1 MFMKKGILFALVALL
16 APYANAA
23 KTITPKT
30 PALVD
35 DCYEISSAEELYGFA
50 DLLGTFNPS
59 FSGCAKLTADIV
71 VNENVLTE
79 DDSLNV
85 ADTANFVP
93 WIPMSK
99 FFGVFD
105 GQNHTVSGLYY
116 VKMRDTTLFAART
129 PAGLFSELNS
139 SKGDTTVVKNLGI
152 VDSYFYSE
160 TDNIGAIVGT
170 VGSGSA
176 VSIENCFSHVR
187 IEVKMALKYAGG
199 MIGEVYGFVSGGVA
213 SVKNCRASGFF
224 ASSSGGASGGMVGY
238 IYDGARARIEN
249 STNSAY
255 IKAVK
260 AAGGMVGSVSGVAII
275 EKCDNTGS
283 VHGMYGGGIV
293 GESVEEGDYISGVYI
308 RTSYNEAEISG
319 YEAAGGIIGH
329 LDGKVFVENAYN
341 TGNLVGGRYS
351 GGVLGFFKPTC
362 GSHVEGAYSTGAVS
376 ASTWYGYG
384 FVGTYNKSKTY
395 DCRYPVFENVFYLD
409 AASSEE
415 DSFAVAMPEN
425 FFKDGTAAYQ
435 LRNYTYN
442 YADGTVWGQDVG
454 TDPYP
459 VFKDAITGMSSD
471 AMAELILH
479 TYKGDTVAYPKYYV
493 PGYEFSLPYVDRDNY
508 VFQGWYENDAFTGD
522 AVKNILADSE
532 GDREFWA
539 KMSRICYITYAPAGG
554 TVDSNVATA
563 YVEGTGLTLTRK
575 VSRDGYVFAGWYTD
589 SEYTGEP
596 VAEIT
601 AAETGNKVFYAKWI
615 KKEIPSKDA
624 DGCYVIK
631 TAMELYGFAAIVNG
645 TDGVEREHYACGS
658 LANDIEVNQNVI
670 DENGVLNEAEK
681 HKFLEWTPI
690 MEFAGVFDGK
700 LHSVS
705 GLYYND
711 SLSDGFPGAGFFGSV
726 DKRGEYEDVIVKNV
740 GIEKSYFAAQGFVGA
755 LMGKTVHYEYVAQ
768 GGIQVLNSYSTSTV
782 HGYEATCYYC
792 DGAGVGGL
800 VGGDV
805 GVTDLY
811 IENCYNVGRVEYRGS
826 LAGGIVGWKHHYRE
840 RNYLTMVNSYN
851 IGPVLNLD
859 TVRIAYDLIDGND
872 ERTTIEN
879 SYYLEFKSDEEH
891 GGTPLAMGAFKN
903 GSVARLLHNGENGSI
918 WGQNVGVDEYPNF
931 SGTVKNY
938 SGIEHAVIFHTFA
951 GDTTAYFTSY
961 MQGVVTMLPDTVE
974 RKGFAFLGWY
984 ADSALSGEPVKSIT
998 KKDTNSLEFYAKW
1011 ERLNYEIATKVD
1023 VTGRGII
1030 LGLKKGGIYAYDEDV
1045 SIEAQPAE
1053 NFKFAYWADD
1063 EKNTNPVLTFK
1074 AQGDTTIVAHFAFVP
1089 PSSSSS
1095 EPPKSSSSSGTS
1107 GSSSSNKEGLLTV
1120 AQAPLFML
1128 NVVGRDILVSGVSES
1143 ARDYMVFD
1151 MQGHVLRK
1159 GNVHGSN
1166 FTIPMRA
1173 AGRYLVRIGSQVQ
1186 RVSVK

>member
-16 APYANAA
+16 APFANAA

-59 FSGCAKLTADIV
+59 FGGCVKLTADIV

-160 TDNIGAIVGT
+160 TDDVGAIVGT

-187 IEVKMALKYAGG
+187 IEVEMALKYAGG
-199 MIGEVYGFVSGGVA
+199 MIGEVYGFVSGGFA

-224 ASSSGGASGGMVGY
+224 ASSGGGASGGMVGY

-255 IKAVK
+255 IKAAK

-275 EKCDNTGS
+275 EKCGNTGS
-283 VHGMYGGGIV
+283 VHGSYSGGIV

-319 YEAAGGIIGH
+319 YQAAGGIIGH

-341 TGNLVGGRYS
+341 TGNIMGAHYS
-351 GGVLGFFKPTC
+351 GGVLGFFKPRC
-362 GSHVEGAYSTGAVS
+362 GSHVEGAYSTGAVD
-376 ASTWYGYG
+376 ASTWYRQG
-384 FVGTYNKSKTY
+384 FVGTYDKRNTY

-409 AASSEE
+409 TSSRTV

-459 VFKDAITGMSSD
+459 VFKDAITGMTSS
-471 AMAELILH
+471 AMAALILH
-479 TYKGDTVAYPKYYV
+479 TYEGDTLVYPDKYV
-493 PGYEFSLPYVDRDNY
+493 PGYEFSLPYVNRDSY
-508 VFQGWYENDAFTGD
+508 VFQGWYENEELTGD

-539 KMSRICYITYAPAGG
+539 KLSKICNITYNAVGG
-554 TVDSNVATA
+554 VVDTNVATS

-575 VSRDGYVFAGWYTD
+575 ISRDGYVFAGWYTD
-589 SEYTGEP
+589 SEYSGEP

-631 TAMELYGFAAIVNG
+631 TAMELYGFAAIVGG

-658 LANDIEVNQNVI
+658 LANDIVVNQDVI
-670 DENGVLNEAEK
+670 DENGMLNEAEK

-690 MEFAGVFDGK
+690 VEFAGVFDGK
-700 LHSVS
+700 FHSVS
-705 GLYYND
+705 GLYFND
-711 SLSDGFPGAGFFGSV
+711 SLDDKRRGTGFFASV
-726 DKRGEYEDVIVKNV
+726 DKRGNYIDVVVKNL
-740 GIEKSYFAAQGFVGA
+740 GIEKSYFAARDLVGA
-755 LMGKTVHYEYVAQ
+755 LMGRTIHYEYVAQ
-768 GGIQVLNSYSTSTV
+768 GGIQVLNCYSTSTV
-782 HGYEATCYYC
+782 HSYEQGSGEI
-792 DGAGVGGL
+792 GASGL

-805 GVTDLY
+805 GATNLY
-811 IENCYNVGRVEYRGS
+811 IENSYNAGRIEHRGTY
-826 LAGGIVGWKHHYRE
+826 GGGLVGWKHYYE
-840 RNYLTMVNSYN
+840 KKNYLTIVNSYN
-851 IGPVLNLD
+851 IGPVLDLY
-859 TVRIAYDLIDGND
+859 TGAITYDLIGEND

-879 SYYLEFKSDEEH
+879 SYYQEYKNDEEY
-891 GGTPLAMGAFKN
+891 GGTPLAMEMFKN
-903 GSVARLLHNGENGSI
+903 GTAARLLHSGENGSI

-931 SGTVKNY
+931 SGVVKNY
-938 SGIEHAVIFHTFA
+938 SGVEHAVSFHTFD
-951 GDTTAYFTSY
+951 GDTAAYFTSY
-961 MQGVVTMLPDTVE
+961 MQGIETALPDTAM
-974 RKGFAFLGWY
+974 RTGYAFLGWY
-984 ADSALSGEPVKSIT
+984 ADSALSGESVKSIT
-998 KKDTNSLEFYAKW
+998 KDATDSLDFYAKW
-1011 ERLNYEIATKVD
+1011 EKLRYKVVMKVD
-1023 VTGRGII
+1023 VVGRGSIG
-1030 LGLKKGGIYAYDEDV
+1030 GLKEDGIYEYGEVVAV
-1045 SIEAQPAE
+1045 EALPTD
-1053 NFKFAYWADD
+1053 NFKFSYWADD
-1063 EKNTNPVLTFK
+1063 VNNKDPLLAFK
-1074 AQGDTTIVAHFAFVP
+1074 AVSDTTIVAHFERMP
-1089 PSSSSS
+1089 RSSSS
-1095 EPPKSSSSSGTS
+1095 EPKSSSSSAAPK
-1107 GSSSSNKEGLLTV
+1107 SSSSSSKNKEGLMTV
-1120 AQAPLFML
+1120 AQIPQFML
-1128 NVVGRDILVSGVSES
+1128 MAVGRDIQVSGISET
-1143 ARDYMVFD
+1143 ARSYTVFD

-1159 GNVHGSN
+1159 GPVHSKN
-1166 FTIPMRA
+1166 FAIPVNA
-1173 AGRYLVRIGSQVQ
+1173 AGNYLVRIGSQVQ